1 MVEPQPSK
9 LVVWVRFPSSAPG
22 VAPQAIRVIR
32 HGVDRCKAAR
42 VQGIP
47 RDVACTLYFP
57 SRLKGEGPP
66 GRGETR
72 YAGQRMPPKMRQ

>member
-1 MVEPQPSK
+1 MAGKQ
-9 LVVWVRFPSSAPG
+9 LALRAFPVAPPASE

-57 SRLKGEGPP
+57 SRLKGGGPAGP
-66 GRGETR
+66 GRN
-72 YAGQRMPPKMRQ
+72 